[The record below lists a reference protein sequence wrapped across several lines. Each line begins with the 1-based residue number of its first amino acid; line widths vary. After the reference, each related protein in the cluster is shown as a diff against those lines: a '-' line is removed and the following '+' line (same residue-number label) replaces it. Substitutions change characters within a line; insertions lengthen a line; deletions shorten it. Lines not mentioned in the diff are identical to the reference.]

1 MFRSLLFLALF
12 LVCVNGRTKY
22 DPTKV
27 DYCSKTC
34 YNNNATSTGCKCK
47 HQGTRIEILDKMVEF
62 RRFIVDQHNRWR
74 NFIAS
79 GKETRGFAKSVSD
92 MLVMNYDLELEY
104 LARCYGR
111 STFNGFHDECRM
123 LHNNG
128 QSGQNL
134 AGLSIKDLSFKLIKE
149 QIFDWYDEV
158 KDMQED
164 IYAKFRSRGAEKIK
178 IGHFTAMCWGA
189 ANIVGC
195 ARIYTSDPK
204 KDNFV
209 NPIYVQTLICNY
221 AVKDVQGTVN
231 MLDSPVHI
239 QGPPCSKC
247 PKKKKYNKCNKKYTS
262 LCGILEKIPIDE
274 PFNFE
279 PKISKEQKQPVKR
292 KRPRKNNSEILKN
305 NPILVV
311 VLLVCL
317 FW

>member
-1 MFRSLLFLALF
+1 MTKFKIMYQSFLFIPLFLLW
-12 LVCVNGRTKY
+12 VNGEEKY
-22 DPTKV
+22 DPRKV
-27 DYCSKTC
+27 DYCSKSC
-34 YNNNATSTGCKCK
+34 NKVQSTGCKCK
-47 HQGTRIEILDKMVEF
+47 QQGTRTEILDKMVEF
-62 RRFIVDQHNRWR
+62 RQLCLDEHNHWR
-74 NFIAS
+74 DFIAS
-79 GKETRGFAKSVSD
+79 GNETRGFAKTAAD
-92 MLVMNYDLELEY
+92 MMVMNYDLELEY

-111 STFNGFHDECRM
+111 STFNGYHDKCRK

-134 AGLSIKDLSFKLIKE
+134 AGYSIKDVSFKLIKE

-164 IYAKFRSRGAEKIK
+164 IYAKFRSGGAAGIQ

-221 AVKDVQGTVN
+221 AVKDIQGTVN
-231 MLDSPVHI
+231 LLGSPVHI

-247 PKKKKYNKCNKKYTS
+247 PEGKKYNKCNTKYTS
-262 LCGILEKIPIDE
+262 LCGELEPVPTDE
-274 PFNFE
+274 PFDFNKA
-279 PKISKEQKQPVKR
+279 PKH
-292 KRPRKNNSEILKN
+292 NSILMV
-305 NPILVV
+305 IFIALFVV
-311 VLLVCL
+311 SL
-317 FW
+317 F